1 MANPAYGSFVGPGS
15 TFRCVAYT
23 LSATDQGNGTY
34 KVVVRY
40 YVEVSA
46 GTNGFGGTQTYA
58 SWYGGGSSMF
68 QMYGSGSYAVTDI
81 TYTQNYGSNM
91 SIGFSAWYNRTNGTQ
106 YKSSAT
112 FTYTVP
118 TPSGSYNLN
127 VLLPDGSEPYTTG
140 TAGSVEVSV
149 NGGSY
154 TRMYN
159 EPASAYTVGTTFKY
173 RNFTPGTGMYLSSV
187 TGATKNSNGTY
198 SATMTSSGLS
208 VNFYTAWNTYTVSY
222 NNNGGSGSISSQS
235 FTHGNSVTL
244 NNGAN
249 FSKTGHTFNGWNT
262 NSAGTG
268 TNYTAGTAYTPNKNL
283 TLYAKW
289 KANTYH
295 VNYDANSGTGAPSN
309 QTKTYGVDLTLQ
321 EGTPTRTGYLF
332 KYWTTEKNGGGAVYY
347 PKGTYSIDSG
357 VTLYAQWEI
366 IKNSITYYGNA
377 DNATN
382 VPGWVNKNYGDSIT
396 IAAGPTR
403 LGYKFTG
410 WNTKSDGKGTSYA
423 AGATYSKNEDLILYA
438 QWQLITLITLSPS
451 VGTTKYTISA
461 TSTGKANLTSLSIPF
476 IINTVSDNENLLYYY
491 KIYYKVGTSKIQI
504 GNSSYGAVTPV
515 SASKKGN
522 FEFTKEMIE
531 QYIKATNNTSNLV
544 FYIETYTAEINS
556 VMQASDITVTIPINN
571 YTRPTIQLTS
581 AERLQDGGA
590 MVQVR
595 VKYPA
600 SYSINT
606 TNIYPSIALDGVIL
620 TSQKPTSVVNEGNNQ
635 YLYTYLLTASES
647 FGSRT
652 LTVSY
657 NDNIY
662 LVSDNDRLSANYDDQ
677 IIKILRSGALSA
689 VEFIESDDGFKFSKD
704 GKVYASIFSEVF

>member
-68 QMYGSGSYAVTDI
+68 QMYGSGNYAVTDI

-91 SIGFSAWYNRTNGTQ
+91 SIGFSAWYNRSNGSQ
-106 YKSSAT
+106 YVSSAT

-118 TPSGSYNLN
+118 TPSYYL
-127 VLLPDGSEPYTTG
+127 D
-140 TAGSVEVSV
+140 V
-149 NGGSY
+149 NGYLDGESVGNVSGY
-154 TRMYN
+154 GTFN
-159 EPASAYTVGTTFKY
+159 VAINGTT
-173 RNFTPGTGMYLSSV
+173 
-187 TGATKNSNGTY
+187 
-198 SATMTSSGLS
+198 TSSGITDY
-208 VNFYTAWNTYTVSY
+208 YTAHPYGTKYSISGVSATTGHTYNGVYSGSASGTITKATSVFLNFTTNSYSITY
-222 NNNGGSGSISSQS
+222 NNNGGSGSVSSQS
-235 FTHGNSVTL
+235 FKHGKSVTISAGTAL
-244 NNGAN
+244 
-249 FSKTGHTFNGWNT
+249 SKTGHTFNGWNT
-262 NSAGTG
+262 NAAGTG
-268 TNYTAGTAYTPNKNL
+268 TNYTVGTAYTPNQNL

-289 KANTYH
+289 KANTYTI
-295 VNYDANSGTGAPSN
+295 NYDANGGTGAPSS
-309 QTKTYGVDLTLQ
+309 QTKTYGVNLILQ

-332 KYWTTEKNGGGAVYY
+332 KYWTTEKNGGGTGYY

-366 IKNSITYYGNA
+366 IKNSITYDGNA

-382 VPGWVNKNYGDSIT
+382 VPNWVNKNYGDSIT

-403 LGYKFTG
+403 PGYKFTG
-410 WNTKSDGKGTSYA
+410 WNTAMDGKGTSYA
-423 AGATYSKNEDLILYA
+423 AGATYSKNENLILYA

-461 TSTGKANLTSLSIPF
+461 TSTGKANLTDLSIPF

-504 GNSSYGAVTPV
+504 GNSSYGAVTPI

-581 AERLQDGGA
+581 AERLQDGRA

>member
-15 TFRCVAYT
+15 TFRCVAYA

-68 QMYGSGSYAVTDI
+68 QMYGSGNYAVTDI

-118 TPSGSYNLN
+118 TPSYYLDVNGYLDGESVGDVSGYGTFN
-127 VLLPDGSEPYTTG
+127 VAINGTTASSGITDYCTAHPYGTKYSISGVSATTG
-140 TAGSVEVSV
+140 HTYNGVYSGSASGTITKATSV
-149 NGGSY
+149 
-154 TRMYN
+154 
-159 EPASAYTVGTTFKY
+159 FL
-173 RNFTPGTGMYLSSV
+173 NFTT
-187 TGATKNSNGTY
+187 NSY
-198 SATMTSSGLS
+198 SIT
-208 VNFYTAWNTYTVSY
+208 Y
-222 NNNGGSGSISSQS
+222 NNNGGSGSVSSQS
-235 FTHGNSVTL
+235 FKHGESVTISAGTAL
-244 NNGAN
+244 
-249 FSKTGHTFNGWNT
+249 SKTGHTFNGWNT
-262 NSAGTG
+262 NAAGTG
-268 TNYTAGTAYTPNKNL
+268 TNYTVGTAYTPNQNL

-289 KANTYH
+289 KANTYTI
-295 VNYDANSGTGAPSN
+295 NYDANGGTGAPSS
-309 QTKTYGVDLTLQ
+309 QTKTYGVNLILQ

-332 KYWTTEKNGGGAVYY
+332 KYWTTEKNGGGTGYY

-366 IKNSITYYGNA
+366 IKNSITYDGNA

-382 VPGWVNKNYGDSIT
+382 VPNWVNKIYGDSIT

-403 LGYKFTG
+403 PGYKFTG
-410 WNTKSDGKGTSYA
+410 WNTAMDGKGTSYA
-423 AGATYSKNEDLILYA
+423 AGATYSKNENLILYA

-461 TSTGKANLTSLSIPF
+461 TSTGKANLTNLSIPF

-515 SASKKGN
+515 SVSKKGN

-581 AERLQDGGA
+581 AERLQDGRA

-662 LVSDNDRLSANYDDQ
+662 LVSDNDKLSANYDDQ

-689 VEFIESDDGFKFSKD
+689 VEFIESDGDFKFSKD

>member
-15 TFRCVAYT
+15 TFRCVAYA

-68 QMYGSGSYAVTDI
+68 QMYGSGNYAVTDI

-118 TPSGSYNLN
+118 TPSYYLDVNGYLDGESVGN
-127 VLLPDGSEPYTTG
+127 VSGYGTFNVAINGTTASSGITDYYTAHPYGTKYSISGVSATTG
-140 TAGSVEVSV
+140 HTYNGVYSGSASGTITKATSV
-149 NGGSY
+149 Y
-154 TRMYN
+154 L
-159 EPASAYTVGTTFKY
+159 
-173 RNFTPGTGMYLSSV
+173 NFTT
-187 TGATKNSNGTY
+187 NRY
-198 SATMTSSGLS
+198 SIT
-208 VNFYTAWNTYTVSY
+208 Y
-222 NNNGGSGSISSQS
+222 NNNGGSGSVSSQS
-235 FTHGNSVTL
+235 FKHGKSVTISAGTAL
-244 NNGAN
+244 
-249 FSKTGHTFNGWNT
+249 SKTGHTFNGWNT
-262 NSAGTG
+262 NAAGTG
-268 TNYTAGTAYTPNKNL
+268 TNYTVGTAYTPNQNL

-289 KANTYH
+289 KANTYTI
-295 VNYDANSGTGAPSN
+295 NYDANGGTGAPSS
-309 QTKTYGVDLTLQ
+309 QTKTYGVNLILQ

-332 KYWTTEKNGGGAVYY
+332 KYWTTEKNGGGTGYY

-366 IKNSITYYGNA
+366 IKNSITYDGNA

-382 VPGWVNKNYGDSIT
+382 VPSWVNKNYGDSIT

-403 LGYKFTG
+403 PGYKFTG
-410 WNTKSDGKGTSYA
+410 WNTAMDGKGTSYA
-423 AGATYSKNEDLILYA
+423 AGATYSKNENLILYA

-461 TSTGKANLTSLSIPF
+461 TSTGKANLTNLSIPF

-515 SASKKGN
+515 SVSKKGN

-581 AERLQDGGA
+581 AERLQDGRA

-689 VEFIESDDGFKFSKD
+689 VEFIESDDGFQFTKD
-704 GKVYASIFSEVF
+704 GAVYAKEFSEVF

>member
-15 TFRCVAYT
+15 TFRCVAYA

-68 QMYGSGSYAVTDI
+68 QMYGSGNYAVTDI

-118 TPSGSYNLN
+118 TPSYYLDVNGYLDGESVGN
-127 VLLPDGSEPYTTG
+127 VSGYGTFNVAINGTTASSGITDYCTAHPYGTKYSISGVSATTG
-140 TAGSVEVSV
+140 HTYNGVYSGSASGTITKATSV
-149 NGGSY
+149 Y
-154 TRMYN
+154 L
-159 EPASAYTVGTTFKY
+159 
-173 RNFTPGTGMYLSSV
+173 NFTT
-187 TGATKNSNGTY
+187 NSY
-198 SATMTSSGLS
+198 SIT
-208 VNFYTAWNTYTVSY
+208 Y
-222 NNNGGSGSISSQS
+222 NNNGGSGSVSSQS
-235 FTHGNSVTL
+235 FKHGESVTISAGTTL
-244 NNGAN
+244 
-249 FSKTGHTFNGWNT
+249 SKTGHTFNGWNT

-289 KANTYH
+289 KANTYTI
-295 VNYDANSGTGAPSN
+295 NYDANGGTGAPSS
-309 QTKTYGVDLTLQ
+309 QTKTYGVNLTLQ

-332 KYWTTEKNGGGAVYY
+332 KYWTTEKNGGGTGYY

-366 IKNSITYYGNA
+366 IKNSITYDGNA

-382 VPGWVNKNYGDSIT
+382 VPNWVNKNYGDSIT

-403 LGYKFTG
+403 PGYKFTG
-410 WNTKSDGKGTSYA
+410 WNTAMDGKGTSYA
-423 AGATYSKNEDLILYA
+423 AGATYSKNENLILYA

-461 TSTGKANLTSLSIPF
+461 TSTGKANLTNLSIPF

-515 SASKKGN
+515 SVSKKGN

-581 AERLQDGGA
+581 AERLQDGRA

-689 VEFIESDDGFKFSKD
+689 VEFIESDGDFKFSKD

>member
-15 TFRCVAYT
+15 TFRCVAYA

-68 QMYGSGSYAVTDI
+68 QMYGSGNYAVTDI

-118 TPSGSYNLN
+118 TPSYYLDVNGYLDGESVGN
-127 VLLPDGSEPYTTG
+127 VSGYGTFNVAINGTTASSGITDYYTAHPYGTKYSISGVSATTG
-140 TAGSVEVSV
+140 HTYNGVYSGSASGTITKATSV
-149 NGGSY
+149 Y
-154 TRMYN
+154 L
-159 EPASAYTVGTTFKY
+159 
-173 RNFTPGTGMYLSSV
+173 NFTT
-187 TGATKNSNGTY
+187 NSY
-198 SATMTSSGLS
+198 SIT
-208 VNFYTAWNTYTVSY
+208 Y
-222 NNNGGSGSISSQS
+222 NNNGGSGSVSSQS
-235 FTHGNSVTL
+235 FKHGKSVTISAGTAL
-244 NNGAN
+244 
-249 FSKTGHTFNGWNT
+249 SKTGHTFNGWNT
-262 NSAGTG
+262 NAAGTG
-268 TNYTAGTAYTPNKNL
+268 TNYTVGTAYTPNQNL

-289 KANTYH
+289 KANTYTI
-295 VNYDANSGTGAPSN
+295 NYDANGGTGAPSS
-309 QTKTYGVDLTLQ
+309 QTKTYGVNLILQ

-332 KYWTTEKNGGGAVYY
+332 KYWTTEKNGGGTGYY

-366 IKNSITYYGNA
+366 IKNSITYDGNA

-382 VPGWVNKNYGDSIT
+382 VPNWVNKNYGDSIT

-403 LGYKFTG
+403 PGYKFTG
-410 WNTKSDGKGTSYA
+410 WNTAMDGKGTSYA
-423 AGATYSKNEDLILYA
+423 AGATYSKNENLILYA

-461 TSTGKANLTSLSIPF
+461 TSTGKANLTNLSIPF

-515 SASKKGN
+515 SVSKKGN

-581 AERLQDGGA
+581 AERLQDGRA

-689 VEFIESDDGFKFSKD
+689 VEFIESDGDFKFSKD